1 VRDASDSVWKLF
13 SGITAD
19 PTTTVNFGGA
29 TYDGLQIG
37 ALTAGGT
44 VAVNASGGV
53 TTDQTTF
60 PLVNTTATT
69 VNFAGA
75 ATALNMGASTGTTTV
90 NNDVNIP
97 TGKVFKI
104 NSTTVLSSTQILG
117 KSIGGTGAGDI
128 ASIDAT
134 QTLTNKTL
142 TSPTVN
148 GGTHTGITS
157 LGIRDT
163 SAAYDVTLA
172 AVSSTTL
179 TASRTLTVDMVNG
192 ARTIKLAGNLDIAGS
207 LTTSGAYAVTLTATG
222 TTNVTL
228 PTSGALANTGKAI
241 AMSMV
246 FG

>member
-1 VRDASDSVWKLF
+1 
-13 SGITAD
+13 
-19 PTTTVNFGGA
+19 
-29 TYDGLQIG
+29 
-37 ALTAGGT
+37 

-104 NSTTVLSSTQILG
+104 NSTTVLSSTQVLG

-148 GGTHTGITS
+148 GGTHTAITS

-179 TASRTLTVDMVNG
+179 TAGRILTVDMVNG
-192 ARTIKLAGNLDIAGS
+192 ARTIKLAGNLDIAGN
-207 LTTSGAYAVTLTATG
+207 LATSGAYAVTLTATG

>member
-1 VRDASDSVWKLF
+1 LH
-13 SGITAD
+13 
-19 PTTTVNFGGA
+19 
-29 TYDGLQIG
+29 IG
-37 ALTAGGT
+37 ALTASGT

-75 ATALNMGASTGTTTV
+75 ATSLNMGASTGTTTI

-104 NSTTVLSSTQILG
+104 DSNTVLSSTQIFG
-117 KSIGGTGAGDI
+117 KSIGGSSAGDI
-128 ASIDAT
+128 VSIDAT
-134 QTLTNKTL
+134 QTLTGKTL
-142 TSPTVN
+142 TTPDIN
-148 GGTHTGITS
+148 GGTLSGLTE
-157 LGIRDT
+157 LAIRDT

-179 TASRTLTVDMVNG
+179 TGGRTLTLDLTNG
-192 ARTIKLAGNLDIAGS
+192 ARTVKLAGNLDIAGN
-207 LTTSGAYAVTLTATG
+207 LTTSGAYSVTLIATG
-222 TTNVTL
+222 ATSVTL